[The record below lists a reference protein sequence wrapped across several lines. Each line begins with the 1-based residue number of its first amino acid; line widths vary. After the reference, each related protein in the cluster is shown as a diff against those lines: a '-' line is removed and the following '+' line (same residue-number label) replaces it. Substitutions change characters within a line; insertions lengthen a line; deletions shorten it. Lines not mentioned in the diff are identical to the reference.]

1 MLRQPGL
8 VGERLRGAL
17 SDAYDAW
24 LQGLNASQ
32 LLGAG
37 TALVAVGGLGRREP
51 APYSDVD
58 LLLVHT
64 GKAEQVK
71 DVAEALW
78 YPIWDSKV
86 GLDHAVRTPDQ
97 ALRVAQDDVKALL
110 SLLAVRHVTGDAGV
124 SGPLRE
130 RLLDLWRATA
140 PKRVPE
146 LREICLARWRIA
158 GDAAFLLEPNL
169 KDARGGL
176 RDAQILHAL
185 AIAQLVDY
193 PQAVREAYVT
203 LLDIRG
209 ELHRRLERDE
219 DVLRQQE
226 QPELARTFGLSNAD
240 ALLRRANEAAR
251 TIGIA
256 LDIAWRRVEIR
267 RRPLRALSPR
277 RLLPGTFGGAAAD
290 RTPLAKDLVAQDGE
304 VVLALGADPWA
315 DPVLVIRAARAAAD
329 NDLPLSPFALERLAT
344 ESSSLRQPW
353 PAEALDDFVAL
364 LGTGRRAVPVLESF
378 DQAGLLV
385 RLVPEW
391 NAVRFA
397 AQHNPVH
404 RWTVD
409 RHLLETAAQAADLV
423 RQVSRPDLLLI
434 GALLHDIG
442 KGYPG
447 ADHSATGAVMAEK
460 IANRMG
466 LSYGDAATVTALVR
480 HHLLLPNTATGRD
493 LADPMT
499 ITTVADSVGGS
510 VELLELLQA
519 LAIADAL
526 ATGPAVWSDWKAG
539 LVDDLVRRT
548 RAVLG
553 GAPLP
558 AAPALDDRGR
568 RLAEAGALA
577 VEMVGDEVLVAAPDS
592 PGVLSRTAGVL
603 ALHSLDVRSASIHT
617 HAGMAVNSFV
627 VEPRFGRAPG
637 VAILRNDLVRSLE
650 GSLPLAERLAVKER
664 AYARGD
670 IAGRQPPTV
679 HWLDEAATDATVL
692 ELRTDDAI
700 GLLYRVTA
708 VLERCGVDIRSA
720 RVSSL
725 GGSVVDAFYVTAA
738 DGRRV
743 PVASRKHIEAAL
755 QQI

>member
-1 MLRQPGL
+1 
-8 VGERLRGAL
+8 
-17 SDAYDAW
+17 
-24 LQGLNASQ
+24 
-32 LLGAG
+32 
-37 TALVAVGGLGRREP
+37 
-51 APYSDVD
+51 VD

-64 GKAEQVK
+64 GKPEQVQ

-86 GLDHAVRTPDQ
+86 GLDHSVRTPDQ
-97 ALRVAQDDVKALL
+97 ALHVAGDDVKALL
-110 SLLAVRHVTGDAGV
+110 GLLAVRHITGDTGV
-124 SGPLRE
+124 SGPMRE
-130 RLLDLWRATA
+130 RLLDQWRATA
-140 PKRVPE
+140 PKRVTE
-146 LREICLARWRIA
+146 LREICAARWRIA

-185 AIAQLVDY
+185 AVAQLVDY
-193 PQAVREAYVT
+193 PQAVREAYGT

-209 ELHRRLERDE
+209 ELHRRLRRDE

-226 QPELARTFGLSNAD
+226 QPELARVFGLANAD
-240 ALLRRANEAAR
+240 ALLRRANEASR
-251 TIGIA
+251 TIGRA

-277 RLLPGTFGGAAAD
+277 RLLPGTFGGAAAG
-290 RTPLAKDLVAQDGE
+290 RTPLAKDVVAQDGE
-304 VVLALGADPWA
+304 VVLALAADPWA
-315 DPVLVIRAARAAAD
+315 DPVLVVRAARAAAE

-344 ESSSLRQPW
+344 ESSPLRQPW
-353 PAEALDDFVAL
+353 PAEALDDVVAL
-364 LGTGRRAVPVLESF
+364 LGTGQRAVPVLESF

-385 RLVPEW
+385 RLMPEW

-409 RHLLETAAQAADLV
+409 RHLLETAAQAAELV
-423 RQVSRPDLLLI
+423 RRVARPDLLLI
-434 GALLHDIG
+434 GSLLHDIG

-447 ADHSATGAVMAEK
+447 ADHSETGAFMAEK

-480 HHLLLPNTATGRD
+480 HHLLLPNTATRRD

-510 VELLELLQA
+510 IELLELLHA
-519 LAIADAL
+519 LTIADAL

-539 LVDDLVRRT
+539 LIDDLVRRT

-558 AAPALDDRGR
+558 EAPPLDDRGR
-568 RLAEAGALA
+568 RLAEAGVLA
-577 VEMVGDEVLVAAPDS
+577 VEMVGDEVLVAAPDA
-592 PGVLSRTAGVL
+592 PGVLSRATGVL

-617 HAGMAVNSFV
+617 HAGMAVNAFV
-627 VEPRFGRAPG
+627 VEPRFGRAPS

-650 GSLPLAERLAVKER
+650 GTLPLADRLVAKER
-664 AYARGD
+664 VYARGEVPD
-670 IAGRQPPTV
+670 RQPPAV
-679 HWLDEAATDATVL
+679 HWLDDAATDATVL

-700 GLLYRVTA
+700 GLLHRVTTI
-708 VLERCGVDIRSA
+708 LERCGVDIRSA

-738 DGRRV
+738 DGGPV
-743 PVASRKHIEAAL
+743 PVATRKHIEAAL

>member
-193 PQAVREAYVT
+193 PQAVREAYGT

-226 QPELARTFGLSNAD
+226 QPELARSFGLSNAD

-364 LGTGRRAVPVLESF
+364 LG
-378 DQAGLLV
+378 
-385 RLVPEW
+385 
-391 NAVRFA
+391 
-397 AQHNPVH
+397 
-404 RWTVD
+404 
-409 RHLLETAAQAADLV
+409 
-423 RQVSRPDLLLI
+423 
-434 GALLHDIG
+434 
-442 KGYPG
+442 
-447 ADHSATGAVMAEK
+447 
-460 IANRMG
+460 
-466 LSYGDAATVTALVR
+466 
-480 HHLLLPNTATGRD
+480 
-493 LADPMT
+493 
-499 ITTVADSVGGS
+499 
-510 VELLELLQA
+510 
-519 LAIADAL
+519 
-526 ATGPAVWSDWKAG
+526 
-539 LVDDLVRRT
+539 
-548 RAVLG
+548 
-553 GAPLP
+553 
-558 AAPALDDRGR
+558 
-568 RLAEAGALA
+568 
-577 VEMVGDEVLVAAPDS
+577 
-592 PGVLSRTAGVL
+592 
-603 ALHSLDVRSASIHT
+603 
-617 HAGMAVNSFV
+617 
-627 VEPRFGRAPG
+627 
-637 VAILRNDLVRSLE
+637 
-650 GSLPLAERLAVKER
+650 
-664 AYARGD
+664 
-670 IAGRQPPTV
+670 
-679 HWLDEAATDATVL
+679 
-692 ELRTDDAI
+692 
-700 GLLYRVTA
+700 
-708 VLERCGVDIRSA
+708 
-720 RVSSL
+720 
-725 GGSVVDAFYVTAA
+725 
-738 DGRRV
+738 
-743 PVASRKHIEAAL
+743 
-755 QQI
+755 